1 MDLRKS
7 AMYLL
12 IVMLSVNAWCLMLYE
27 VDIGPVKVEP
37 GWEQDSMEE
46 NLDLNATL
54 QEYTWDVAYSDFVFG
69 LLRWLGVV
77 WGLIAGFP
85 NLLSSAG
92 VPSFIV
98 DPLYVIWSFIWFTVG
113 LLYYIGGREA

>member
-1 MDLRKS
+1 MDLRRS

-12 IVMLSVNAWCLMLYE
+12 VVMLCVNAWCIMLYE
-27 VDIGPVKVEP
+27 VSIGPVKVEP

-46 NLDLNATL
+46 NLDFNATL
-54 QEYTWDVAYSDFVFG
+54 QEYTWNVAYSDFVFG
-69 LLRWLGVV
+69 VLRWLGVV

-85 NLLSSAG
+85 ILLSSAG

-98 DPLYVIWSFIWFTVG
+98 GPLYVIWSFIWFTVG
-113 LLYYIGGREA
+113 LLYYIGGRET